1 MADKTDSKL
10 DARVS
15 AANATLQSDRSKG
28 IAQLREIIFAEGSEA
43 ETIKGKEQ
51 AIGSL
56 TNALAEDG
64 QAQSLEK
71 LLAELKP
78 LYDSMAKAKTAK
90 IVRTVIDALARI
102 PNTAELQVRS
112 YAVTRPQPRVWCCSS
127 TQTAACSMQQPAT
140 RLHASTACF
149 CLAPVRSCLL
159 GFGDVCRRPVLPCLQ
174 IRVCKEQ
181 IEWARQEKRNFLR
194 QRIEMRLANLLME
207 VEDYQPALQL
217 VDGLLTEVK
226 KLDDKLLLVD
236 VHLIESRL
244 HHVLVN
250 TPKSK
255 AALTAARTAANAVYV
270 PPGLQVCTLPAR
282 HCLSIPC
289 HLSVS
294 PLCSTLFRSCTSGFV
309 RHCCAWGPWG
319 QLWQLCASVSS
330 DSLFQATLSKY
341 RLRFISRAG

>member
-1 MADKTDSKL
+1 
-10 DARVS
+10 
-15 AANATLQSDRSKG
+15 
-28 IAQLREIIFAEGSEA
+28 
-43 ETIKGKEQ
+43 
-51 AIGSL
+51 
-56 TNALAEDG
+56 
-64 QAQSLEK
+64 
-71 LLAELKP
+71 
-78 LYDSMAKAKTAK
+78 
-90 IVRTVIDALARI
+90 
-102 PNTAELQVRS
+102 
-112 YAVTRPQPRVWCCSS
+112 
-127 TQTAACSMQQPAT
+127 
-140 RLHASTACF
+140 
-149 CLAPVRSCLL
+149 
-159 GFGDVCRRPVLPCLQ
+159 VLPCLQ